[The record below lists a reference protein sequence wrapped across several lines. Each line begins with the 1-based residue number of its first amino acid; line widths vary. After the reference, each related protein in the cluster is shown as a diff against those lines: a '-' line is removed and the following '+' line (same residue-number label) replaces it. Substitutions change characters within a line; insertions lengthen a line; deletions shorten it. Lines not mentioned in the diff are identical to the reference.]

1 MRKSY
6 FPSIRKTQR
15 KFPLPA
21 KSHDFN
27 TPFMTM
33 FNQFKLKKHLK
44 LKSNDKTD
52 NSNKKNYY
60 STKDNF
66 LKKEEDKILI
76 EGQKYLIKLYESN
89 YSSLIDRIKT
99 ESPRDND
106 INIIKPV
113 FSRNKLMGKMSILGS
128 EKGKKEANKRTETI
142 SNDTKFTLMKK
153 KYGFDKFKKTNYVSP
168 SCMKDFYDKYSKFNV
183 TSRKYFLENVTPT
196 LAFIKSSNEE
206 KIVPN
211 PLGLIRRNGDT
222 DKLNYNYQKVGDDY
236 MTVLS
241 NSLRYSEQFNSLD
254 ISGNRLSNIGVEKL
268 FKVLNENKM
277 LSRKLLNINLSENN
291 MGNRDLTD
299 LNIFLQDPDNS
310 IEHLNLYGNL
320 LGDENTIKI
329 CENLGKYI
337 EHKLLSLNLG
347 KNNIHDE
354 SSNAICFMAK
364 SCTGLRSL
372 NLNHN
377 WLHNK
382 AAAQIIN
389 TLSNNFELKTLDLS
403 WNCIGD
409 DLVIIP
415 SYEELVNSQLK
426 YPEKNFDNFA
436 LDEALGALKIKLRRN
451 PLLPPLDDKTKKDKK
466 EKNDKNKPAQNKT
479 EEIKEP
485 SKVPVK
491 PKTPSDFAIAL
502 GEYFCN
508 ESIDLIHLDI
518 SHNNINYIDSK
529 LLSEKVKSNHT
540 ILGIHLD
547 GNEMEINELGFINP
561 IEKSS
566 KNKTY
571 FPDSQ
576 ITYSIDKDYKL
587 RKTTIDT
594 VRKIRSKNNCWICDG
609 FREIEFEYIPE
620 VPIDDPNNYLLKIH
634 LNFDG
639 YKAFD
644 MIYNDGK
651 YHMARMCPPGEI
663 DYFFTMN
670 TEPVIPK
677 EKYGNNKFTKIGNKS
692 HYIKYTFDEEFM
704 EEVKN
709 QKEKLKYEIIQTNK
723 NVTETSNQNLIEAN
737 KTQNNE
743 NPVKFPKSII
753 SLDTS
758 QKISIEIDSICKMNI
773 KYNKKVVDEGY
784 RKLIK
789 FSLPR
794 PEKII
799 DKFIK
804 PRTPWSFPSS
814 IWAHYGYSFEDY
826 SEAYLNKCFKFD
838 FDRCQFQKDFKTEE
852 SLDLLRA
859 FLRERYKNIIDC
871 YKYYS
876 SMSSFSV
883 WQITQNNLTEFI
895 NHCNNFCDKSYDINN
910 VFLTQ
915 KTVCGNLI
923 DKEDRKKKNKNLSDN
938 LVRHQFLNLLVKV
951 SKDKYITVL
960 KTLTDPLEAVE
971 TAFDNHFDE
980 ALKGFEYHKWRKE
993 RYYNE
998 KTDNFIRA
1006 YLPILDALYLSWAKQ
1021 KGPTKK
1027 DVWMLL
1033 DEFNNLVQNIV
1044 DVNEYPLRENPYIF
1058 NMSMNLQVNEIYT
1071 DKHLNMTLPEFLE
1084 ALCRVIDKAS
1094 PYPLSENK
1102 EDWPMERR
1110 QAQPLVDKLE
1120 NILPILIKLITHPD
1134 YKVLRDKFPTPPKDI
1149 STGLYTPNFDSP
1161 FYQGY
1166 VIKTSVKEGNDL
1178 DISPNENKEE
1188 EKKDENGDD
1197 TKKEDKNEDNKEDNK
1212 EDKKEENDDNKK
1224 NEEKVGEVNDSPD
1237 NNNGDNEGKNI
1248 NNDNNQEENNE
1259 NGNNGDIN
1267 DNNIK
1272 DDATNEVKN
1281 EDINNIDLNE
1291 EKINDNNDNN
1301 DNNNNNNNKDE
1312 N

>member
-1 MRKSY
+1 
-6 FPSIRKTQR
+6 
-15 KFPLPA
+15 
-21 KSHDFN
+21 
-27 TPFMTM
+27 MTM
-33 FNQFKLKKHLK
+33 FNKFKLKKNLK
-44 LKSNDKTD
+44 LKSNDNSD
-52 NSNKKNYY
+52 NPDKKNYY
-60 STKDNF
+60 STNKNF

-113 FSRNKLMGKMSILGS
+113 FSRNKMIGRMTILGS
-128 EKGKKEANKRTETI
+128 EKGKKETNKRTETI
-142 SNDTKFTLMKK
+142 SSDSKFNFMKK

-211 PLGLIRRNGDT
+211 PLGLIRRTGDT

-277 LSRKLLNINLSENN
+277 LSRKLLSINLSENN
-291 MGNRDLTD
+291 MGNRDLSD
-299 LNIFLQDPDNS
+299 LNLFLQDADNS
-310 IEHLNLYGNL
+310 IEHLNLYGNS
-320 LGDENTIKI
+320 LGDENIIKI

-337 EHKLLSLNLG
+337 EHKLLSLNIG

-372 NLNHN
+372 NLGHN

-436 LDEALGALKIKLRRN
+436 LEEALGAVKIKLRRN
-451 PLLPPLDDKTKKDKK
+451 PLLPPLDDKTKK

-518 SHNNINYIDSK
+518 SHNNINYVDCK

-561 IEKSS
+561 IEKGT
-566 KNKTY
+566 KNKAY

-594 VRKIRSKNNCWICDG
+594 IRKIRSKNNCWICDG

-620 VPIDDPNNYLLKIH
+620 VPIDDPNNYLVKIH

-670 TEPVIPK
+670 TEPVVPK
-677 EKYGNNKFTKIGNKS
+677 ERYGNNKFTKIGNKS
-692 HYIKYTFDEEFM
+692 QYIKYTFDEEFM
-704 EEVKN
+704 EEIKN

-723 NVTETSNQNLIEAN
+723 NLTENSNQNLVEVN
-737 KTQNNE
+737 KLQNNE
-743 NPVKFPKSII
+743 KTVKVPKSII
-753 SLDTS
+753 SLDIS
-758 QKISIEIDSICKMNI
+758 QKISIEVDSICKMNI
-773 KYNKKVVDEGY
+773 KYNKNVVDEGY

-814 IWAHYGYSFEDY
+814 IWSYYGYDFEDY

-883 WQITQNNLTEFI
+883 WQITQNNLAEFI
-895 NHCNNFCDKSYDINN
+895 NHCNNFCDKNYDINN

-971 TAFDNHFDE
+971 TAFDNHFDV
-980 ALKGFEYHKWRKE
+980 ALKGFEYHRWRKE

-1120 NILPILIKLITHPD
+1120 NILPVLIKLITHPD

-1166 VIKTSVKEGNDL
+1166 IIKTTAKENNDL
-1178 DISPNENKEE
+1178 DILPNENNEE
-1188 EKKDENGDD
+1188 GKKDENGDD
-1197 TKKEDKNEDNKEDNK
+1197 TKKDDKKEDNKEDNK
-1212 EDKKEENDDNKK
+1212 DDNKEGENEKNDDNKK
-1224 NEEKVGEVNDSPD
+1224 NEDKADEGND
-1237 NNNGDNEGKNI
+1237 NNNGDNEEKKI
-1248 NNDNNQEENNE
+1248 NNENNQEEKNE
-1259 NGNNGDIN
+1259 KNEDDKSGDNGDIN

-1272 DDATNEVKN
+1272 DDIPNDIKN
-1281 EDINNIDLNE
+1281 EDINNINLNE
-1291 EKINDNNDNN
+1291 EKINDNNDN
-1301 DNNNNNNNKDE
+1301 DNNNNNDNKDE